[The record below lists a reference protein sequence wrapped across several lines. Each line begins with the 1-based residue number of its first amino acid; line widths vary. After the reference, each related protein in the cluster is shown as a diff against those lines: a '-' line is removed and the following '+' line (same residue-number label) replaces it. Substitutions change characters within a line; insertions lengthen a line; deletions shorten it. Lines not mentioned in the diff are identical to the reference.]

1 MTAPVNQTL
10 SHFAKMCGGSLK
22 GADAPYTSVSTDTRT
37 LGKGALFVALRGPNF
52 DGNQFVG
59 AALAAGAVGAVVDSE
74 QPAPAGRPV
83 GAFSQIVVADT
94 QAALER
100 AGHEWRELFAIPV
113 VGVAGSN
120 GKTTAKEMTASILSQ
135 MGNCLATRGN
145 LNNHIGVPLTLLRFE
160 PANKFAVVEIGANN
174 PGEVAHLVRIARPTV
189 GMITNAGAE
198 HLEGFGSIEGVARA
212 EGEMVEGLAPTAT
225 AVINADDEFVDLW
238 RNLTKARVVTFGVRA
253 KADFK
258 AEDVRTTI
266 GPVPAAGSRAAV
278 GGSLADR
285 SVADHSA
292 GGPQAQAGGSVGQ
305 PKGPSGQ
312 PEGFLTQFK
321 LVCPLGTANVV
332 LHMGGRHNVSNA
344 LAAAAAAAA
353 AGAGLEHIVAGLGAM
368 RAVAGRLQF
377 KKALSGAWIIDDS
390 YNANPSSMRAGIETL
405 AELDGTKWLVI
416 GDMAELGEHAP
427 DAHKEIGEF
436 ARARG
441 VERLYA
447 IGGLAKL
454 AVDSFG
460 AGGQWFADAQ
470 ALSAALA
477 RDLGG
482 GAGRSGHAA
491 GAGAGVRLLIKGSRV
506 NRLERVVD
514 MLVQGSTQQTGGH

>member
-1 MTAPVNQTL
+1 MTQTL
-10 SHFAKMCGGSLK
+10 EHFAQLCGGKLK
-22 GADAPYTSVSTDTRT
+22 GADAPYTSVSTDTRS

-52 DGNQFVG
+52 DGNHFVG
-59 AALAAGAVGAVVDSE
+59 AALAAGAIGAVVDSE
-74 QPAPAGRPV
+74 QPAAL
-83 GAFSQIVVADT
+83 SQIVVADT

-100 AGHEWRELFAIPV
+100 AGHGWREQFAIPV

-160 PANKFAVVEIGANN
+160 QSNKFAVVEIGANN

-225 AVINADDEFVDLW
+225 AVINADDEFVELW
-238 RNLTKARVVTFGVRA
+238 RKLTKARVVTFGVRA
-253 KADFK
+253 QADFK

-266 GPVPAAGSRAAV
+266 GPGRSMSQS
-278 GGSLADR
+278 GGST
-285 SVADHSA
+285 SQP
-292 GGPQAQAGGSVGQ
+292 GGPVA
-305 PKGPSGQ
+305 Q

-321 LVCPLGTANVV
+321 LVCPLGTAAVV

-353 AGAGLEHIVAGLGAM
+353 AGAGLQQIVAGLGAM
-368 RAVAGRLQF
+368 RAVPGRLQL

-405 AELDGTKWLVI
+405 AELDGVKWLVI

-436 ARARG
+436 ARAHG

-460 AGGQWFADAQ
+460 TGGQWFAEAK
-470 ALSAALA
+470 ALSSALA
-477 RDLGG
+477 RDLAG
-482 GAGRSGHAA
+482 GAGSQAGAPGPTAAAARAHAA
-491 GAGAGVRLLIKGSRV
+491 TGVRLLVKGSRV